1 MQAVASA
8 RILRTAVLIVVV
20 SGAAAAM
27 FGFAVWHLLP
37 YEALDATTP
46 AQRFATWEGTMWG
59 LGAAAFLFGLAA
71 LLNATDLYSPRLLE
85 HALQQMDDARRGRT
99 LYSELP
105 SLPWLL
111 PSIGVAC
118 VLVAV
123 VGRWVA
129 FG

>member
-1 MQAVASA
+1 M
-8 RILRTAVLIVVV
+8 LIVLV
-20 SGAAAAM
+20 SGAAAGVI
-27 FGFAVWHLLP
+27 GFAAWHLLP
-37 YEALDATTP
+37 YEALEATTA

-59 LGAAAFLFGLAA
+59 VGAAGFLFGLAA

-85 HALQQMDDARRGRT
+85 HAVQQMDDARRGRT

-105 SLPWLL
+105 TLPWLL
-111 PSIGVAC
+111 PAIGAAC

-123 VGRWVA
+123 VGRWLT